1 MSAEFYKI
9 DLGINYPEYVASF
22 LTSPKSNYKRIV
34 FISANKRPIRFIEK
48 QMSPEAALGVDF
60 FTIDEFVQWI
70 VTEYSNP
77 APTIQSKLFRQL
89 YFLDLIKSTIGE
101 KEPLFGGDD
110 AQLLGWAKRLSS
122 LFDEIDRQLL
132 DKKLA
137 DFQYIEA
144 IEEAERI
151 LSRLKSLY
159 AKYREDLKD
168 FTYSGDSFRR
178 AVEITAKDEFK
189 ENFKGSL
196 FVYSGIVYLSNS
208 DLEII
213 KNIST
218 IADIAYLSQTD
229 LLKREKTKSNIGF
242 STFKVI
248 DELEAKL
255 KKAINAKTIYKEY
268 DDDEEKEK
276 KVINPETELFFYQF
290 PDTHTQ
296 SEAIFNILK
305 KHKKIK
311 EPNKLA
317 AILPNQATLFPLL
330 SFIDKDY
337 NINITMGFPFLNTS
351 VGMFVDSVFELA
363 LDIKNREQEAQTAN
377 SKLLFKLLSS
387 SIMSLFKDNII
398 QEAKEIKRELFEK
411 GMGSYTFKNNSAI
424 HSLISNFVKID
435 SLKSLKEALI
445 GLVDSIDG
453 KKLEGFELESQLL
466 QLLQAQIIDAIE
478 SLPDRS
484 IDLKFAYQLTKEI
497 LKDIEVPFEGYPLKG
512 IQIMG
517 MLEAR
522 SLSFDEVVVT
532 DVNEGVLPSADKID
546 PLLPEEIKVALGLTS
561 FKQKETLV
569 RYNFFRL
576 IYSSRKA
583 HIMYKVGSTGMEK
596 FIKSRFAEQLIL
608 LEELKDKKPKIC
620 TPKISLKVAK
630 DTVNYIEKDE
640 EAINYLNNKTK
651 FAPTE
656 IDAYLNCPYAYY
668 LGTIKNINQRAA
680 LEDKF
685 EANLLGSIIH
695 KLLEKSFKEFEGK
708 ELNRGDLEKIKRN
721 TLNKLDQI
729 FKNPDEKTASFLK
742 KLSEFERLSLPL
754 VLRHRLSNYFSTI
767 TNSKDFKPFEVIE
780 TEYSKGAFDI
790 ELKPTVKATLW
801 GKIDR
806 IDKVGDTLRIV
817 DYKTGMHSL
826 KPKTTK
832 IEQLNQQL
840 KHDVFNDEELKKV
853 RDTVVSFQLAV
864 YMLIA
869 SNKWK
874 DKEITTELH
883 YLGKTRIN
891 EIIEKGPTSKDI
903 ETYKDLLRYILNHM
917 KNSKYIYAL
926 PSDRC
931 AFCPYNYFCKFGG

>member
-9 DLGINYPEYVASF
+9 DLGKNYPEFIANL
-22 LTSPKSNYKRIV
+22 LTSLKDNYKRIV

-48 QMSPEAALGVDF
+48 QISPEIALGVDF

-70 VTEYSNP
+70 VTEYLNP
-77 APTIQSKLFRQL
+77 APTIQTKLFRQL

-101 KEPLFGGDD
+101 KESLFGTDD
-110 AQLLGWAKRLSS
+110 ARLLGWAKRLSS

-132 DKKLA
+132 DERLA

-178 AVEITAKDEFK
+178 AVEITKKDAFK
-189 ENFKGSL
+189 DDFRGSL
-196 FVYSGIVYLSNS
+196 FIYSGIVYLSNS

-218 IADIAYLSQTD
+218 IADIIYLSQTD
-229 LLKREKTKSNIGF
+229 LLKREKTKGKIGF

-255 KKAINAKTIYKEY
+255 KKAINAKTIYKGC
-268 DDDEEKEK
+268 EEEEK
-276 KVINPETELFFYQF
+276 KVAKPETELSFYQF
-290 PDTHTQ
+290 ADTHTQ
-296 SEAIFNILK
+296 AEAIFNILK

-311 EPNKLA
+311 KPDKLA
-317 AILPNQATLFPLL
+317 VILPNQATLFPLL

-337 NINITMGFPFLNTS
+337 NINITMGFPFLNTNI
-351 VGMFVDSVFELA
+351 GMFVDSVFELA
-363 LDIKNREQEAQTAN
+363 LDLKNRGQKPQTAN
-377 SKLLFKLLSS
+377 SKLLLKLLNS
-387 SIMSLFKDNII
+387 SIIGLFKDDII

-411 GMGSYTFKNNSAI
+411 GAGSYTFKNNSAI
-424 HSLISNFVKID
+424 HFLISNFVNID
-435 SLKSLKEALI
+435 SLKALKEAFMGLI
-445 GLVDSIDG
+445 GRIDE

-466 QLLQAQIIDAIE
+466 QLLQAQIIDAID
-478 SLPDRS
+478 SLADRS

-522 SLSFDEVVVT
+522 SLSFDEVVVA

-561 FKQKETLV
+561 FKQKEALV

-608 LEELKDKKPKIC
+608 LEELKDKKPNIC

-630 DTVNYIEKDE
+630 DTANYIEKDE
-640 EAINYLNNKTK
+640 EAINYFNHLTL
-651 FAPTE
+651 FSPTE
-656 IDAYLNCPYAYY
+656 IDAYLNCPYAHY
-668 LGTIKNINQRAA
+668 LRYIKKIEPRVS

-695 KLLEKSFKEFEGK
+695 KLLEEGFKEFKGK
-708 ELNRGDLEKIKRN
+708 RLSKSDLEKIKKSILKR
-721 TLNKLDQI
+721 LDQI
-729 FKNPDEKTASFLK
+729 FKNPDEETRGFLER
-742 KLSEFERLSLPL
+742 LSEFERAGLPIIL
-754 VLRHRLSNYFSTI
+754 KHRLSNYFLAI

-780 TEYSKGAFDI
+780 TEYDKGAFEM
-790 ELKPTVKATLW
+790 ELDSGVKATLW

-806 IDKVGDTLRIV
+806 IDKIGDTLRIV
-817 DYKTGMHSL
+817 DYKAGMHSL

-832 IEQLNQQL
+832 IAQLNQKL
-840 KHDVFNDEELKKV
+840 KHDLFNDEQLKGV
-853 RDTVVSFQLAV
+853 RDTAVSFQLAV

-869 SNKWK
+869 SNMWK

-883 YLGKTRIN
+883 YLGKTKAA
-891 EIIEKGPTSKDI
+891 EKGPTSKDI
-903 ETYKDLLRYILNHM
+903 ETYKDLLRYTLNHM

-931 AFCPYNYFCKFGG
+931 SFCPYNYFCKFGG

>member
-9 DLGINYPEYVASF
+9 DLGKNYPKFVANL
-22 LTSPKSNYKRIV
+22 LTSLKDKYKRIV

-48 QMSPEAALGVDF
+48 QMSPETALCVDF
-60 FTIDEFVQWI
+60 FTIDEFVQWL
-70 VTEYSNP
+70 VAEYSNP

-132 DKKLA
+132 DKRLA
-137 DFQYIEA
+137 DFQYMEA

-189 ENFKGSL
+189 EDFKGSL

-218 IADIAYLSQTD
+218 IAGIIYLSQTD
-229 LLKREKTKSNIGF
+229 LLKRERTKGRISF

-255 KKAINAKTIYKEY
+255 KRAINAKTIYKEF
-268 DDDEEKEK
+268 EEEEK
-276 KVINPETELFFYQF
+276 KVVESETELYFYQF
-290 PDTHTQ
+290 ADTHTQ
-296 SEAIFNILK
+296 AEAIFNILK
-305 KHKKIK
+305 KYKKIK
-311 EPNKLA
+311 KPDKLA
-317 AILPNQATLFPLL
+317 VILPNQATLFPLL

-337 NINITMGFPFLNTS
+337 NINITMGFPFLSTS
-351 VGMFVDSVFELA
+351 VGMFFDSIFELA
-363 LDIKNREQEAQTAN
+363 LDIKNREQKTQTAN
-377 SKLLFKLLSS
+377 SKLLFKILSS
-387 SIMSLFKDNII
+387 SIMGLFKDEII
-398 QEAKEIKRELFEK
+398 REAKSTKEEIFTK
-411 GMGSYTFKNNSAI
+411 GTGSYTFKNNSAI
-424 HSLISNFVKID
+424 HLLIINFVKID
-435 SLKSLKEALI
+435 SLKSLKEAFI
-445 GLVDSIDG
+445 GLIDSIDE

-466 QLLQAQIIDAIE
+466 QLLQAQIIDAIDG
-478 SLPDRS
+478 LPDRS

-497 LKDIEVPFEGYPLKG
+497 LKEIEVPFEGYPLKG

-522 SLSFDEVVVT
+522 SLSFDEVVVA

-561 FKQKETLV
+561 FRQKEALV

-576 IYSSRKA
+576 IYSSKKA

-608 LEELKDKKPKIC
+608 FEELKNKKPKIC
-620 TPKISLKVAK
+620 TPRISLKVAK
-630 DTVNYIEKDE
+630 DTTNYIEKDG
-640 EAINYLNNKTK
+640 EAINYLNHLTL
-651 FAPTE
+651 FSPTE
-656 IDAYLNCPYAYY
+656 IDAYINCPYAHY
-668 LGTIKNINQRAA
+668 LRYIKKIEPRVS
-680 LEDKF
+680 LEDKL
-685 EANLLGSIIH
+685 ESNVLGSIIH
-695 KLLEKSFKEFEGK
+695 KLLEEGFKEFKGK
-708 ELNRGDLEKIKRN
+708 ELGKSDLEKIKKN
-721 TLNKLDQI
+721 TLRKLDQI
-729 FKNPDEKTASFLK
+729 FKNPDDETKSFLG
-742 KLSEFERLSLPL
+742 KLSEFERLSLPIIL
-754 VLRHRLSNYFSTI
+754 KHRLSNYFLAI
-767 TNSKDFKPFEVIE
+767 TNNKDFKPFEVVK
-780 TEYSKGAFDI
+780 TEYKKDAFDI
-790 ELKPTVKATLW
+790 ELKPTVKATLC

-826 KPKTTK
+826 RPKTTK
-832 IEQLNQQL
+832 IIQLNQQL
-840 KHDVFNDEELKKV
+840 KHGVFNDEELKKV
-853 RDTVVSFQLAV
+853 RNTVVSFQLFV
-864 YMLIA
+864 YILIA
-869 SNKWK
+869 SNGWK

-883 YLGKTRIN
+883 YLGKTGTS

-903 ETYKDLLRYILNHM
+903 ETYKDLLRYTLNHM
-917 KNSKYIYAL
+917 RNSEYIYAL

-931 AFCPYNYFCKFGG
+931 AFCPYNYFCKFGW

>member
-9 DLGINYPEYVASF
+9 DLGKNYPEYVANF
-22 LTSPKSNYKRIV
+22 LTSSKNNYKRIV

-48 QMSPEAALGVDF
+48 QMNPEAALGVDF

-77 APTIQSKLFRQL
+77 VPTIQSKLFRQL

-144 IEEAERI
+144 IDEAELI
-151 LSRLKSLY
+151 LNRLKSLY
-159 AKYREDLKD
+159 EKYRDDLKD

-189 ENFKGSL
+189 EDFKGSL

-268 DDDEEKEK
+268 DDEEEEK
-276 KVINPETELFFYQF
+276 KVIKPETELFFYQF

-296 SEAIFNILK
+296 AEAIFNILK

-317 AILPNQATLFPLL
+317 IILPNHATLFPLL

-351 VGMFVDSVFELA
+351 AGMFVDSLFELA
-363 LDIKNREQEAQTAN
+363 LDMKNREQEAQTAN
-377 SKLLFKLLSS
+377 SKLLLKLLSS
-387 SIMSLFKDNII
+387 SIMGLFKDNII
-398 QEAKEIKRELFEK
+398 QEVKEVRRELFEK
-411 GMGSYTFKNNSAI
+411 GAGSYTFKNNSTI
-424 HSLISNFVKID
+424 HSLISNFVKIN

-445 GLVDSIDG
+445 GLIDSIDE

-522 SLSFDEVVVT
+522 SLSFDEVVVA

-561 FKQKETLV
+561 FKQKEALV

-576 IYSSRKA
+576 IYLSKKA

-608 LEELKDKKPKIC
+608 LEELKDKKPNIC

-640 EAINYLNNKTK
+640 EAINYLNNKSK

-668 LGTIKNINQRAA
+668 LGTIKNINQRTA

-685 EANLLGSIIH
+685 EANILGSIIH
-695 KLLEKSFKEFEGK
+695 KLLEEGFKEFKGK
-708 ELNRGDLEKIKRN
+708 ELGKSDLEKIKRN
-721 TLNKLDQI
+721 TLNKIDQI
-729 FKNPDEKTASFLK
+729 FKNPDEKTANFLK
-742 KLSEFERLSLPL
+742 GLSEFERLSLPL
-754 VLRHRLSNYFSTI
+754 VLKHRLSNYFSTI

-780 TEYSKGAFDI
+780 TEYSKGVFDI
-790 ELKPTVKATLW
+790 ELKPTVKATLV
-801 GKIDR
+801 GGIDR
-806 IDKVGDTLRIV
+806 IDRLGDALRIV

-832 IEQLNQQL
+832 IAQLNQQL
-840 KHDVFNDEELKKV
+840 KRDVFNDEELKKV
-853 RDTVVSFQLAV
+853 RGTVVSFQLAV

-874 DKEITTELH
+874 DKDITTEFH
-883 YLGKTRIN
+883 YLGKTRVN

-903 ETYKDLLRYILNHM
+903 ETCKDLLRYTLNHM
-917 KNSKYIYAL
+917 RNSKYIYAI
-926 PSDRC
+926 PSERC